1 MLPPRISGRSELILK
16 SVKALIE
23 DNPFKLSYNFGKGF
37 IANNTELFQSASRFS
52 LNENKTKQV

>member
-1 MLPPRISGRSELILK
+1 
-16 SVKALIE
+16 VKALIE